1 MLSPR
6 PHRRLHK
13 LRRYRQVLAKLVFYG
28 FGEVSEALRPRRR
41 HRGPA
46 GAESGQTAAGRPA
59 ARLRHLSSGARLRL
73 LFEELGPAYIKLGQF
88 MSLRSD
94 LLPEEITAELGKL
107 LLKAA
112 PLPFERLEP
121 VLAEALG
128 PSWRERF
135 SSFQA
140 EPVGSASIAQVHR
153 AVTRD
158 GREIVLKIQRPGI
171 EEVIQSDLAILLD
184 LAMLL
189 ERALPGMRVFRLVR
203 LIETFS
209 RVLSLELDFNY
220 EARTMALFRDKFR
233 KDRSVHIA
241 EVLPQLSSRRVLAME
256 YVEGVLLSDPEGL
269 EAARVD
275 TRRIAGIGI
284 RYVLA
289 QMFEHGVYNADP
301 HPANFIVR
309 PDGVLAPVDFGMVG
323 VLNEEVRQ
331 ALVGL
336 LRAFVER
343 DPARL
348 LRVFSGLEL
357 LDEESNQAELADDL
371 GRLINYYSHMPVAQ
385 MEVSRMLTDL
395 YSVVRRYHIDLPV
408 DLALTLKVLVT
419 LESLGKRLDPEFDF
433 LREARPFVK
442 KVRTRRLRELASRER
457 LYDLVE
463 EAGLLARA
471 LPFETYDLL
480 KKARTGKLKLRVDLE
495 ELGDV
500 VREIDRSV
508 NRLAFA
514 VVIAGILVG
523 SSFVSR
529 SGIGPS
535 FLGLP
540 ILGMAGF
547 GAAIVMGIWFLVG
560 TMRSG
565 RL

>member
-1 MLSPR
+1 M
-6 PHRRLHK
+6 
-13 LRRYRQVLAKLVFYG
+13 
-28 FGEVSEALRPRRR
+28 
-41 HRGPA
+41 
-46 GAESGQTAAGRPA
+46 
-59 ARLRHLSSGARLRL
+59 
-73 LFEELGPAYIKLGQF
+73 LFEALGPAWIKLGQF

-107 LLKAA
+107 LLGAA
-112 PLPFERLEP
+112 PLAFERLEP

-128 PSWRERF
+128 SSWRDRF
-135 SSFQA
+135 SSFEA
-140 EPVGSASIAQVHR
+140 EPIGSASIAQVHR
-153 AVTRD
+153 AVTRE
-158 GREIVLKIQRPGI
+158 GRRIVLKIQRPDI
-171 EEVIQSDLAILLD
+171 DDVIQSDLAILYD
-184 LAMLL
+184 LAVLL
-189 ERALPGMRVFRLVR
+189 DRALPRLRVFRLVR
-203 LIETFS
+203 LIESFS

-220 EARTMALFRDKFR
+220 EARTMALFRENFR
-233 KDRSVHIA
+233 KDRTVHIP
-241 EVLPQLSSRRVLAME
+241 EVLPELSSRRVLAME
-256 YVEGVLLSDPEGL
+256 HVEGVLLSDPEGL
-269 EAARVD
+269 AAAGVD
-275 TRRIAGIGI
+275 TRRIAGVGL

-289 QMFEHGVYNADP
+289 QMFVHGVYNADP

-357 LDEESNQAELADDL
+357 LDEGESHAELADDL

-385 MEVSRMLTDL
+385 MEMSRVLADL

-433 LREARPFVK
+433 MKEARPFLA
-442 KVRTRRLRELASRER
+442 KVRARRLRELASSER
-457 LYDLVE
+457 LYDLAE
-463 EAGLLARA
+463 EGGRLARA
-471 LPFETYDLL
+471 LPFEMYDLL
-480 KKARTGKLKLRVDLE
+480 KKARTGRLKLRLDLE

-500 VREIDRSV
+500 AREIDRSV

-514 VVIAGILVG
+514 VVIAGILIG
-523 SSFVSR
+523 SSFVS
-529 SGIGPS
+529 SAGIGPS

-540 ILGMAGF
+540 ILGLAGF
-547 GAAIVMGIWFLVG
+547 GVAIVMGIWFLVG
-560 TMRSG
+560 TLRSG